1 MTSGL
6 WSAGRQGWF
15 VRWQCI
21 PNKCCNIIVV
31 DVGGHGGDSVI
42 VAGGCGHGENSGSTV
57 AQLVIWKEV
66 MYKCQLF

>member
-21 PNKCCNIIVV
+21 SNNCCNIIVV
-31 DVGGHGGDSVI
+31 GDRGHGGDSVI
-42 VAGGCGHGENSGSTV
+42 VAGGCGHGEDSGSTV
-57 AQLVIWKEV
+57 AQLVVWKEV